1 MRDER
6 RPRTGGEPTTY
17 NILFVCSGN
26 TCRSPMAEGIAA
38 HALEERGWGHVA
50 VASAGI
56 AALRGGAAAAHAIA
70 AAGEAGIDIADHV
83 SMPLTHDLLDWADL
97 VLAMSPSQRAAVLDS
112 GYGDKVAL
120 VTDFMEGELAG
131 QAIVDP
137 FGGDLDEYRATF
149 AQLRAAIDSVL
160 GKLEPILSP

>member
-1 MRDER
+1 MTDER
-6 RPRTGGEPTTY
+6 VPRTGGEPTTY

-38 HALEERGWGHVA
+38 RALEERGWGHVA

-56 AALRGGAAAAHAIA
+56 AALRGGAAAGHAVE
-70 AAGEAGIDIADHV
+70 AAGEAGIDIAGHA
-83 SMPLTHDLLDWADL
+83 STPLTHDLLDWADL
-97 VLAMSPSQRAAVLDS
+97 VLAMSPSQLSAVVDS
-112 GYGDKVAL
+112 GYGDKIAL

-149 AQLRAAIDSVL
+149 AQLRAAIESVL